1 MRVALASML
10 VLLLAGCSGGRDKLI
25 ADLQS
30 PRPEVRALAV
40 KKLGERFAADDVGL
54 FTQAAR
60 DPVAIVRAEAI
71 HALGKSQDPLV
82 IDLLNESL
90 GDPDEGV
97 QLAAAGSLATLK
109 TEKARGY
116 LQLQYSRRGRST
128 RIAIVKAL
136 KDINVPGA
144 MASVVAAEAA
154 SIWERNLKTL
164 TEGALPE
171 RVGAAEE
178 LGRSGR
184 PDAVNRLVPLLKDN
198 QIVLAA
204 GAARGLGHAGDA
216 RAIPALTALLDE
228 NFPELREAA
237 CEALAHL
244 KEVSA
249 LPKLVAVAQEKSP
262 TSPSALAAIIALPAS
277 PETDKALCDLLLTGA
292 DGDVMAAGRELRR
305 RQGCPA
311 DPIFEKLK
319 NPATAASAL
328 LAIAVLGPTLK
339 DAAAKVTPSLSSS
352 DAQVRKLAVDALA
365 ELGDPA
371 ANAALLKAF
380 DAELKALDPLRA
392 DWVPQALPTV
402 YARGFDPDVAPPSD
416 DPSASVRL
424 KTSDLL
430 KKIASLDQERRKEQ
444 GRSALQSMP
453 PRELIDDAS
462 EEQLKVLTSLV
473 RALGKLK
480 VDGAKDKIEPFTRES
495 SPALRANA
503 WAGLAFLGEDVKP
516 ALFEA
521 ERSVQSAAAIA
532 LVESGATG
540 QGAVLEAI
548 GSISGDHSRLLEA
561 LHGSTPPV
569 AQAAP
574 LIAIV
579 KEGGGEAGQ
588 AALLLADMKATDAVP
603 VMMTLLADPT
613 AVARREV
620 LIALGRMKDPRAAD
634 VVAKDLYSD
643 SAEVRAAAAEA
654 LAALGASAHL
664 EAIDALKG
672 DYDLRVRETASAA
685 LKRLAPQG
693 KP

>member
-1 MRVALASML
+1 MRAAIASML
-10 VLLLAGCSGGRDKLI
+10 VVLLVGCSGGRDKLI

-30 PRPEVRALAV
+30 TRPEVRALAV
-40 KKLGERFAADDVGL
+40 KKLGERFDADDVSL

-60 DPVAIVRAEAI
+60 DPVAMVRAEAI
-71 HALGKSQDPLV
+71 HALGKSQDPRV
-82 IDLLNESL
+82 VDLLDESL

-154 SIWERNLKTL
+154 SIWDRNLKTL

-198 QIVLAA
+198 QVVLAA

-244 KEVSA
+244 KDPAA
-249 LPKLVAVAQEKSP
+249 LPKLLAAAQEKSP
-262 TSPSALAAIIALPAS
+262 TSPSATAAIIALPAS
-277 PETDKALCDLLLTGA
+277 PETDKALCDLLLTAA
-292 DGDVMAAGRELRR
+292 DGDVVAVGRELRR

-311 DPIFEKLK
+311 DPILEKLK
-319 NPATAASAL
+319 NPATTANAL
-328 LAIAVLGPTLK
+328 MAIAVLGPSLK
-339 DAAAKVTPSLSSS
+339 DAAGKVAPLLGST

-365 ELGDPA
+365 ELGDTS
-371 ANAALLKAF
+371 ANAAVLKAF
-380 DAELKALDPLRA
+380 DAELKTLEPLRA
-392 DWVPQALPTV
+392 DWIPQALPTV
-402 YARGFDPDVAPPSD
+402 YAKGFDPEQPAASD
-416 DPSASVRL
+416 DPTASVRL
-424 KTSDLL
+424 KTSDLF
-430 KKIASLDQERRKEQ
+430 KKIASLDQDRLKEQ
-444 GRSALQSMP
+444 GKAVLQTLP
-453 PRELIDDAS
+453 PRELTDDATD
-462 EEQLKVLTSLV
+462 EQLKVLTSLV
-473 RALGKLK
+473 RAMGKLH
-480 VDGAKDKIEPFTRES
+480 VEGAKEKLEPFTRES
-495 SPALRANA
+495 SPALRGNT
-503 WAGLAFLGEDVKP
+503 WAGLAFLGGDVKP
-516 ALFEA
+516 ALFDA
-521 ERSVQSAAAIA
+521 ERSVQSAAATA
-532 LVESGATG
+532 LVESGAAG
-540 QGAVLEAI
+540 QAVVLTALTQI
-548 GSISGDHSRLLEA
+548 AGDHSRLLEA

-569 AQAAP
+569 GQAAP

-588 AALLLADMKATDAVP
+588 AALLLADMHATDGVP
-603 VMMTLLADPT
+603 TMLALLGEPT

-654 LAALGASAHL
+654 LAALGATAHS

-685 LKRLAPQG
+685 LKRLAPEG